1 MGKPTPD
8 LAGQTFDR
16 LTVVERNGVVNH
28 GAAWLCRCSC
38 GNLTTVKGRRLI
50 ERKTRSCGCL
60 RAELLRSPVTDAP
73 TYATAHARVYAARG
87 SAADHTCTDCPRPAQ
102 QWSYD
107 HTDPDEMTRPD
118 GAAYSGNPEHY
129 APRCIP
135 CHRRFD
141 TRREI
146 TTTALEGARHG

>member
-1 MGKPTPD
+1 MGKPAPD
-8 LAGQTFDR
+8 LTGQTFDR
-16 LTVVERNGVVNH
+16 LTVLERNGMVNN
-28 GAAWLCRCSC
+28 GAAWLCRCAC

-60 RAELLRSPVTDAP
+60 RAELIRRPYTDEP
-73 TYATAHARVYAARG
+73 TYGSAHRRVYEARG
-87 SAADHTCTDCPRPAQ
+87 PARDHACTDCDGPAQ

-107 HTDPDEMTRPD
+107 HTDPAEMTRPD
-118 GAAYSGNPEHY
+118 GAAYSADPIHY

-141 TRREI
+141 ARHRAD
-146 TTTALEGARHG
+146 TTTALEGAPS